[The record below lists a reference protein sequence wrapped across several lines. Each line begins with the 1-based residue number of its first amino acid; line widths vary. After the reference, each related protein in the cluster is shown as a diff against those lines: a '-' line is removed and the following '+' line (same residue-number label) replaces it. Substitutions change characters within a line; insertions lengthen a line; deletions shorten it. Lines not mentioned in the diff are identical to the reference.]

1 MDGKGSDGRFI
12 LVDLGFR
19 ILRFLWDYGWGMST
33 RLEGGKDGLEWAFGG
48 MGPRCSS
55 GFGLGLTVEGGARR
69 AEVFNWF
76 RVGAD
81 MYSKCFCIWASSST
95 WDEICERDRVSWNS
109 IISGCVHYR
118 EIEVAHLLF
127 EDMLMRRNVVF

>member
-19 ILRFLWDYGWGMST
+19 ILRFLWDCGWGMST

-55 GFGLGLTVEGGARR
+55 GFGLGLTVESGGRRCSIGFGLGLTCTQNASVYGLHLARGMKS
-69 AEVFNWF
+69 V
-76 RVGAD
+76 
-81 MYSKCFCIWASSST
+81 K
-95 WDEICERDRVSWNS
+95 
-109 IISGCVHYR
+109 
-118 EIEVAHLLF
+118 EIEFPGIRSYL
-127 EDMLMRRNVVF
+127 DVFIIERLRLHTCCSRIC